1 MSKAVRIHEVG
12 GPEVLKF
19 ETVEVGDP
27 GPGQALLRQTAAGL
41 NYIDTYQPDRTVS
54 AGIFSG
60 GSGHGRRRCGRGGG

>member
-27 GPGQALLRQTAAGL
+27 GL
-41 NYIDTYQPDRTVS
+41 
-54 AGIFSG
+54 
-60 GSGHGRRRCGRGGG
+60 GRPC

>member
-27 GPGQALLRQTAAGL
+27 GPGQALLRHQRQSQREDHRRDDQQAPWGSNRWNLKTRRPTA
-41 NYIDTYQPDRTVS
+41 S
-54 AGIFSG
+54 
-60 GSGHGRRRCGRGGG
+60 